1 MANSTCPAK
10 MCDIGES
17 GLYLP
22 LFGDD
27 EQRWP
32 NGLRAVLYVVGL
44 FWVFMAVGLVCDVF
58 MGAIETITS
67 AKKRVY
73 SKRLDTFVTVKVWND
88 TLANLTLMALGSSAP
103 EILLSMIELMGGG
116 MFAGDLGPGT
126 IVGSAAFN
134 LFVISAV
141 CVSAIPGG
149 EIRRIKM
156 IEVFYITAT
165 FSVLS
170 YVWMLIIVVGWTPNI
185 ITIQEGVI
193 TLLLFPL
200 LLVLA
205 VAADKGYFSKSSA
218 NDEEE
223 RISLEAASEQEVAAM
238 RMQILK
244 KHGTGLSDEQIV
256 DLIKKE
262 FGKSEEPSRAAR
274 RMAATERMLGGRK
287 TQVKMVELVDETED
301 DKAETKK
308 SKVKFSLETDEVSC
322 LESCGTLELTVI
334 REAEDDLPLGRGS
347 VFYKTV
353 PGSAKENDD
362 YIPVSGTLD
371 FAEGEDKKTIAVEI
385 IDDDALEDDEDFH
398 VVLSDPAAVDS
409 SVCARLG
416 KCQRTT
422 VRIVDDDAIGELSFV
437 NSTET
442 LPEDTS
448 GPKVHQ
454 IQVRRSGGSK
464 GRISCQFRTE
474 NGSATCGVD
483 YEEVSGELVFED
495 GEADARIEVTIVPRA
510 RYSSSDLFR
519 LYLEE
524 VEGGA
529 TFSKFGD
536 GGPVCSICTIM
547 IQPDEKAKSGTDKL
561 MKGLKVNWAKQSL
574 AKDKW
579 RQQFTDALFLDA
591 EGAEGSELVMAYF
604 VHLLSLPWKFLF
616 AFIPPTDYCG
626 GWLCFCASLFMIAIV
641 TATISDLASLAGCV
655 MSIPDAITAITFVA
669 LGTSLPDTF
678 ASKMAAEQDETADAS
693 IGNVTGSNSVNVF
706 LGLGIPWT
714 AGAIFWTAGGEVS
727 EDSLW
732 MTKYRN
738 EAVFDDYP
746 KGGVFVVLGGSLGF
760 SVIVFCCAA
769 VACLTLLLIRRNTK
783 SIGGELGGPPRV
795 MYACSAF
802 MVSLWLMYVG
812 LSIWDVLSKLTCS

>member
-10 MCDIGES
+10 ICDVGES

-32 NGLRAVLYVVGL
+32 AGLRAVLYVVAL
-44 FWVFMAVGLVCDVF
+44 FWVFMAVGLVCDIF

-103 EILLSMIELMGGG
+103 EILLSMIELLGNN

-149 EIRRIKM
+149 EVRRIKM
-156 IEVFYITAT
+156 IQVFYITAT
-165 FSVLS
+165 FSVFS
-170 YVWMLIIVVGWTPNI
+170 YVWMLIIVVGWTPDV
-185 ITIQEGVI
+185 ITIEEGII

-200 LLVLA
+200 LLGLA
-205 VAADKGYFSKSSA
+205 YAADKGYFSKA
-218 NDEEE
+218 NAAEED
-223 RISLEAASEQEVAAM
+223 RVSLEAASEQEVAAM

-244 KHGTGLSDEQIV
+244 AHGTGLNDEQIV
-256 DLIKKE
+256 DLIKQE
-262 FGKSEEPSRAAR
+262 FGKTEEPSRAAR

-287 TQVKMVELVDETED
+287 KLTKMVPLVDETED

-308 SKVKFSLETDEVSC
+308 NKVLFRLEFEEISC
-322 LESCGTLELTVI
+322 LESCGTLELTVV
-334 REAEDDLPLGRGS
+334 REAEGDLPLGRGS
-347 VFYKTV
+347 VSYKTV
-353 PGSAKENDD
+353 EGTAKDNED
-362 YIPVSGTLD
+362 YIPVSGTLEFD
-371 FAEGEDKKTIAVEI
+371 AGEDRKTISVEI
-385 IDDDALEDDEDFH
+385 IDDDALEEDETF
-398 VVLSDPAAVDS
+398 VVELSDPTAGDA
-409 SVCARLG
+409 SVTACLG
-416 KCQRTT
+416 KHRATT
-422 VRIVDDDAIGELSFV
+422 VRIVDDDAIGELSFA
-437 NSTET
+437 NSTEQ
-442 LPEDTS
+442 LSEDTH

-454 IQVRRSGGSK
+454 VQVRRQGGSK
-464 GRISCQFRTE
+464 GKISCKFRTE
-474 NGSATCGVD
+474 DGSATSTID
-483 YEEVSGELVFED
+483 YEEVSGDLVFED
-495 GEADARIEVTIVPRA
+495 GQTDAHIEITIVPRA

-529 TFSKFGD
+529 TFSKLTD
-536 GGPVCSICTIM
+536 GGEECCICTIL
-547 IQPDEKAKSGTDKL
+547 IQPDEKAKAGTDKL
-561 MKGLKVNWAKQSL
+561 MKGLRVNWAKQSL

-579 RQQFTDALFLDA
+579 KQQFHDAVFLDP
-591 EGAEGSELVMAYF
+591 EGAEGSDLVMAYF
-604 VHLLSLPWKFLF
+604 FHLLSMPWKMLF
-616 AFIPPTDYCG
+616 ACIPPTDYCG
-626 GWLCFCASLFMIAIV
+626 GWLCFYCSLVMIAIV

-655 MSIPDAITAITFVA
+655 MNIPDAITAITFVA

-706 LGLGIPWT
+706 LGLGLPWS
-714 AGAIFWTAGGEVS
+714 AGAIYWTAGGEVS
-727 EDSLW
+727 ASSDWMAKYAGEDVL
-732 MTKYRN
+732 N
-738 EAVFDDYP
+738 DYP
-746 KGGVFVVLGGSLGF
+746 KGGVFVVLSGSLGF
-760 SVIVFCCAA
+760 SVGVFCASALICI
-769 VACLTLLLIRRNTK
+769 TLLLIRRNVK
-783 SIGGELGGPPRV
+783 SIGGELGGPPGIMR
-795 MYACSAF
+795 ATSAF
-802 MVSLWLMYVG
+802 FVFLWLLYVG
-812 LSIWDVLSKLTCS
+812 LSIWDVMSKLKC

>member
-1 MANSTCPAK
+1 M
-10 MCDIGES
+10 
-17 GLYLP
+17 
-22 LFGDD
+22 
-27 EQRWP
+27 
-32 NGLRAVLYVVGL
+32 LYVVGL

-58 MGAIETITS
+58 MSAIETITS

-165 FSVLS
+165 FSVMS
-170 YVWMLIIVVGWTPNI
+170 YVWMLVIVVAWTPNI
-185 ITIQEGVI
+185 ITIEEGVI

-205 VAADKGYFSKSSA
+205 VAADKGYFSRSSA
-218 NDEEE
+218 KKEEE
-223 RISLEAASEQEVAAM
+223 RISLEEASEQEVAAM

-244 KHGTGLSDEQIV
+244 KHGTGLTDEKII
-256 DLIKKE
+256 DLIKQE

-274 RMAATERMLGGRK
+274 RMAATERMLGARRK
-287 TQVKMVELVDETED
+287 QTQMVELIDETED
-301 DKAETKK
+301 EKAQTKK
-308 SKVKFSLETDEVSC
+308 NKVLFSLMADEVSC
-322 LESCGTLELTVI
+322 LESCGTLELTVV
-334 REAEDDLPLGRGS
+334 REAEGDLPLGRGS

-353 PGSAKENDD
+353 EGSAKENDD

-371 FAEGEDKKTIAVEI
+371 FAEGEDKKTIAIEI
-385 IDDDALEDDEDFH
+385 IDDDALEDDEDFT
-398 VVLSDPAAVDS
+398 VELSDPAAVDAGVAAS
-409 SVCARLG
+409 LG
-416 KCQRTT
+416 KCRVTT
-422 VRIVDDDAIGELSFV
+422 VRIVDDDAVGEFSFS
-437 NSTET
+437 NATET
-442 LPEDTS
+442 LSEDTH

-454 IQVRRSGGSK
+454 VQVRRQGGSK
-464 GRISCQFRTE
+464 GRVSCKFRTE
-474 NGSATCGVD
+474 DGSAISGLD
-483 YEEVSGELVFED
+483 YEEVEGELVFED
-495 GEADARIEVTIVPRA
+495 GETDAHIEITIIPRA

-519 LYLEE
+519 LYIEE
-524 VEGGA
+524 AEGGA
-529 TFSKFGD
+529 TFSKLSD
-536 GGPVCSICTIM
+536 GGEACCICTIM
-547 IQPDEKAKSGTDKL
+547 IQPDETAKAGTDKL
-561 MKGLKVNWAKQSL
+561 VKGLRVNWAKQAL

-579 RQQFTDALFLDA
+579 KQQFHDALFLDA
-591 EGAEGSELVMAYF
+591 EGAEGSDLVMAYF
-604 VHLLSLPWKFLF
+604 FHLLSMPWKLLF

-626 GWLCFCASLFMIAIV
+626 GWLCFCVSLFMIAIV

-727 EDSLW
+727 ETSLW

-738 EAVFDDYP
+738 EVVYNDYP

-760 SVIVFCCAA
+760 SVTVFCCAA
-769 VACLTLLLIRRNTK
+769 VVCIALLLIRRNVK
-783 SIGGELGGPPRV
+783 SIGGELGGPTKV

-802 MVSLWLMYVG
+802 MASLWFIYVG
-812 LSIWDVLSKLTCS
+812 LSIWDVLSKLTCP